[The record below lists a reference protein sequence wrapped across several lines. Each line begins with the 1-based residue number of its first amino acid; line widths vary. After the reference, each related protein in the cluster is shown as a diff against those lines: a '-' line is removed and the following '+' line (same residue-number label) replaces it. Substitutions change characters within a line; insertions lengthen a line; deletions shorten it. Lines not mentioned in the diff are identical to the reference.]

1 MCPHLSLGLQE
12 VTGKVG
18 TRMDSWVL
26 SLLPVSARRSQRKRF
41 VRRTVLNRKAIA
53 AEKLFPHIRLLT
65 DCQLVCFIPCF

>member
-18 TRMDSWVL
+18 ARMDSWVL

-41 VRRTVLNRKAIA
+41 VRRTVLNRKAIT

-65 DCQLVCFIPCF
+65 DCQLVFFIPCF